1 MSYSTKTIP
10 RKGSKDINIKS
21 LISAISFDKI
31 KDSSDK
37 KEEHILKNQSG
48 SKTSRQIPNRNN
60 EEKKPE
66 RPLITI
72 ERGSKR
78 NNYTFYE
85 SKYSK
90 KKNENQNSSNKR
102 ENILTRENNNEKE
115 KGRRTR
121 SVEYTVKNSSKN
133 NEKNKYTIT
142 TFKHD
147 NDINKANIDT
157 KKDKPSS
164 KIPFPPVKAKKYS
177 SNTTKANSSVLK
189 KITQISIS
197 SPDEIQIKVKEP
209 EPNKILQTKISKDQK
224 KPSSKSNS
232 PNKNEEKKSSSKS
245 NSPNKNEEKKPSSK
259 SNSPNKKEE
268 KKPSSKSNSPNKKE
282 ETIIR
287 RRRPNFPKFERRISD
302 KNIIFKKEE
311 KEEDKT
317 DDKNKS
323 KEKVEKKENNDKIEK
338 KENNDKNIKKDNN
351 ERNIKIDKNDKIR
364 NDKKDKNEN
373 KTKKDEINKREKTF
387 HLEKEVHVRGTRRKK
402 SMEPARR
409 RKSTKQFRDFSQIT
423 YIKLCEA
430 LSTAGRDDDG
440 LTKINQD
447 SYVLE
452 RNINGVLNFNI
463 FGVLD
468 GHGEFGHFA
477 SQFASRYI
485 ITRIKNHPLI
495 KGLDNP
501 QEIYRKLTEN
511 RYQIITNIYID
522 TDVQITKEKF
532 NCEMS
537 GTTCVLVIQLEEH
550 LICANTGDSR
560 AILVFSES
568 PNDNLASSQIYNLSY
583 DFKPELPDEKKRI
596 EECGGTVAQIIDE
609 GDIPC
614 GPFRVWIKGEEYPG
628 LAMSRSIG
636 DMDAKKV
643 GVIPNPQVIEYTLSY
658 QSKYMIICSDGIWEF
673 ISNEEAMKIA
683 NKYYLRNDPLG
694 LCQDLTNISTS
705 NWLKEDIVVDDI
717 TAVVAFF

>member
-21 LISAISFDKI
+21 LISFDKI
-31 KDSSDK
+31 KDS
-37 KEEHILKNQSG
+37 SG
-48 SKTSRQIPNRNN
+48 SKTSRQISNRNN

-66 RPLITI
+66 HPLITI

-90 KKNENQNSSNKR
+90 KTNENHSNSNKR

-133 NEKNKYTIT
+133 NEKNNYTIT

-147 NDINKANIDT
+147 NDINKANINT

-164 KIPFPPVKAKKYS
+164 KIPFPPVKARKYS
-177 SNTTKANSSVLK
+177 SNTTKTNSSILK
-189 KITQISIS
+189 KINQISIS

-224 KPSSKSNS
+224 KPT
-232 PNKNEEKKSSSKS
+232 
-245 NSPNKNEEKKPSSK
+245 SK

-317 DDKNKS
+317 DDKNNRN
-323 KEKVEKKENNDKIEK
+323 EKIEK

-351 ERNIKIDKNDKIR
+351 DKKDKKDNNDKIIIDKNDKIR

-373 KTKKDEINKREKTF
+373 KTKKDEINKKEKTF
-387 HLEKEVHVRGTRRKK
+387 HFDKEVQVSGTRRKK
-402 SMEPARR
+402 SMEPGRR

-501 QEIYRKLTEN
+501 QEIYKKLTEN

-568 PNDNLASSQIYNLSY
+568 PNDNLANSQIYNLSY